1 MTPRERVLTAFAHRE
16 PDRVPLD
23 YQANPEID
31 LAMKRHHRLDDDDS
45 EGLAEALGIDFRGCW
60 PAYTGPPLHLASEGM
75 HVNEWGA
82 RTRWIAHSAGGY
94 WDLCQFPLAGSLSQ
108 DQVDHWPMPSPD
120 DYSYVGGWTAGSR
133 LRGELLEYCEAHPN
147 FPIVFGGAGVG
158 CIINRIGQIRGMRDA
173 LCDVATENPI
183 GLRLIDR
190 MQDVDLEV
198 VQRSLAMVGN
208 KVQIFCMGEDLG
220 AQRGP
225 IISPEAYRHVLKP
238 RHKRFIDE
246 AKRYGLLVMF
256 HCCGASSWA
265 FDDLADMGVDI
276 IDTLQPE
283 AASMDPAHLKRTY
296 GHKLSF
302 HGMMS
307 TAGVLAFGTAQQ
319 VRDEVKR
326 ILDIMMPGGGFAL
339 APTHLI
345 QSNSPVDNVLALY
358 DAGRKFGCYAQ

>member
-1 MTPRERVLTAFAHRE
+1 MTPRERVLTAFAHCE

-31 LAMKRHHRLDDDDS
+31 LAMKRHHGLDDDDS
-45 EGLAEALGIDFRGCW
+45 EGLAEALGVDFRGCW
-60 PAYTGPPLHLASEGM
+60 PAYTGPPLHHASEGM

-108 DQVDHWPMPSPD
+108 DQVDRWPMPSPD
-120 DYSYVGGWTAGSR
+120 DYSYD
-133 LRGELLEYCEAHPN
+133 ELLEYCDAHPN

-158 CIINRIGQIRGMRDA
+158 CIINRIGQIRGMPDA

-220 AQRGP
+220 TQRGP
-225 IISPEAYRHVLKP
+225 IISPEAYRRVLKP

-358 DAGRKFGCYAQ
+358 DAAREFGCYAR